1 MAKQRGI
8 HQISGTI
15 NNLCYYEQK
24 YVKGGLIR
32 RVNEGMSGRLKDDPA
47 FANTRIANREFGMC
61 SIYAKQFLY
70 TLGFRANYMT
80 YPSRQAQLTKKFLE
94 ILEQHGTTSAPRLFT
109 YSIEWGKL
117 MSSAFNSI
125 GKNRSNPLMLEVPS
139 SCYDAVGDVIS
150 EFTLSAATLERL
162 MDMYNC
168 DRVDIDIL
176 RDIAIPQGSYTLP
189 DGKFQLDEDTTFGVT
204 SSYTYVRGDSNV
216 DVSLGINTIDYV
228 TAYSLLSVTFLR
240 REGIGESITYKRLD
254 SRSLYK
260 LIYTGT
266 G

>member
-80 YPSRQAQLTKKFLE
+80 YPSRQAQLTKKFLS
-94 ILEQHGTTSAPRLFT
+94 ILESNPSASSPRKFP
-109 YSIEWGKL
+109 YDVDWGRL
-117 MSSAFNSI
+117 MATAFNSI
-125 GKNRSNPLMLEVPS
+125 GKNRSNPLLIEVPS
-139 SCYDAVGDVIS
+139 SVYDSLGDVIA
-150 EFTLSAATLERL
+150 EFTLSASTLESL
-162 MDMYNC
+162 MNTYKC
-168 DRVDIDIL
+168 DRIDIDVL
-176 RDIAIPQGSYTLP
+176 RDIHIP
-189 DGKFQLDEDTTFGVT
+189 DGNYTGTEDKFQLNGDVTFGVT
-204 SSYTYVRGDSNV
+204 SSYTFERGGEDI
-216 DVSLGINTIDYV
+216 DISLGINSIDSGS
-228 TAYSLLSVTFLR
+228 AFSLLTVTFLR
-240 REGIGESITYKRLD
+240 RAIIGSSPTYIRLD

-266 G
+266 